1 MSEQKLYSYEVS
13 FKGNRRE
20 VYYSDLE
27 VKRGNY
33 VIVNVEK
40 GLDKGKVSTSKV
52 VSAEEAKN
60 LPKIQRIA
68 TQEDI
73 ERIARNSEKEKNAFR
88 LAKER
93 IIEYKLEMKLV
104 EVEMQF
110 DGGKLTFYFTSPNRV
125 DFRELVKS
133 LAGIYHTR
141 IDLRQIGARDE
152 ARLISGIGPCG
163 RVQCCSSSMSEFTE
177 ITAQHAKDQQLS
189 MNPIKISGNCGR
201 YLCCLNFEEEC
212 YLDAYTR
219 IPRAGSG
226 FTTEGGKK
234 GEVVFVDIFKER
246 IQVKFVE
253 RNGKD
258 EKPTTKYEWFE
269 TEQIK
274 AGKVEEAKQFI
285 PNKKGMMPHAN
296 FQHKCN
302 CQGDCNC
309 KKNFPPKGANFEKK

>member
-1 MSEQKLYSYEVS
+1 MNESKLYSYEVS

-27 VKRGNY
+27 IKRGSF
-33 VIVNVEK
+33 VIVNAEK
-40 GLDKGKVSTSKV
+40 GLDAGKVSTNKKI
-52 VSAEEAKN
+52 SAEEAKKI
-60 LPKIQRIA
+60 PKIQRAA
-68 TQEDI
+68 TPEDI
-73 ERIARNSEKEKNAFR
+73 ERITRNGEKEKNAFR
-88 LAKER
+88 LCKER
-93 IIEYKLEMKLV
+93 IIEYKLDMKLV

-110 DGGKLTFYFTSPNRV
+110 DGGKLTFYFTSPQRV

-152 ARLISGIGPCG
+152 ARLISGLGPCG
-163 RVQCCSSSMSEFTE
+163 RVLCCSSNISEFKE

-189 MNPIKISGNCGR
+189 MNPTKISGNCGR
-201 YLCCLNFEEEC
+201 YLCCLDYEHEC

-219 IPRAGSG
+219 IPRSGSG
-226 FTTEGGKK
+226 FTTESGKK

-258 EKPTTKYEWFE
+258 EKPTTKYEWFD

-274 AGKVEEAKQFI
+274 AGKVDEAKQFV
-285 PNKKGMMPHAN
+285 PHNKKGGTMPHDC
-296 FQHKCN
+296 K
-302 CQGDCNC
+302 CQGNCGC
-309 KKNFPPKGANFEKK
+309 KKSEGAKNEKQ